1 MLKEYL
7 TNWRL
12 IFAID
17 QPLCKKNFWIF
28 IGITYSINLIII
40 LIFSFFDTE
49 ALYDDYLYYLGWIF
63 MLSYI
68 LAGMRRMR
76 DINKPSAYIFIPF
89 YNFFLCLETSES
101 NNNKNKMSKK
111 TPELNWKM
119 ILKIIFLS
127 FLIGVINSIWAINNS
142 YSLGYGLYL
151 FFALCMLGYPFII
164 IIGLLLINS
173 VRTKK
178 LTNDE
183 LLICF
188 FLLLLITLPLTQY
201 LIYIVTK

>member
-17 QPLCKKNFWIF
+17 QPLCKKSFWIF

-49 ALYDDYLYYLGWIF
+49 DLYDDYLYYLGWIF

-76 DINKPSAYIFIPF
+76 DINKPSVYIFIPF
-89 YNFFLCLETSES
+89 YNFFLCLETGES
-101 NNNKNKMSKK
+101 TINKNKMSKK

-119 ILKIIFLS
+119 ILKIILLS
-127 FLIGVINSIWAINNS
+127 FFIGVINSIWSIKNS
-142 YSLGYGLYL
+142 DSLGYGLYL
-151 FFALCMLGYPFII
+151 FFALCMLGYPCAI
-164 IIGLLLINS
+164 IIGFLLINS
-173 VRTKK
+173 LRTKK

-183 LLICF
+183 LFFCF

>member
-17 QPLCKKNFWIF
+17 QPLCKKSFWIF

-49 ALYDDYLYYLGWIF
+49 DLYDDYLYYLGWIF

-76 DINKPSAYIFIPF
+76 DINKPSVYIFIPF
-89 YNFFLCLETSES
+89 YNFFLCLETGES
-101 NNNKNKMSKK
+101 TINKNKMSKK

-119 ILKIIFLS
+119 ILKIILLS
-127 FLIGVINSIWAINNS
+127 FFIGVINSIWSIKNS
-142 YSLGYGLYL
+142 DSLGYGLYL
-151 FFALCMLGYPFII
+151 FFALCMLGYPCAI
-164 IIGLLLINS
+164 IIGFLLINS
-173 VRTKK
+173 LRTKK

-183 LLICF
+183 LFFCF
-188 FLLLLITLPLTQY
+188 FFLLLITLPLTQY